1 MNDKYIDLSKQL
13 LEERKAHA
21 KYREEAVRLS
31 TDVIDSQLRA
41 VTMERIKALDAVI
54 TPVDQALK
62 ITRSKG
68 RVLIYRF
75 GRGRW
80 Q

>member
-13 LEERKAHA
+13 LEERKTYA

-31 TDVIDSQLRA
+31 TGVIDSQLRA

-54 TPVDQALK
+54 TSVDQALK
-62 ITRSKG
+62 ITHSNWNTR
-68 RVLIYRF
+68 
-75 GRGRW
+75 
-80 Q
+80 